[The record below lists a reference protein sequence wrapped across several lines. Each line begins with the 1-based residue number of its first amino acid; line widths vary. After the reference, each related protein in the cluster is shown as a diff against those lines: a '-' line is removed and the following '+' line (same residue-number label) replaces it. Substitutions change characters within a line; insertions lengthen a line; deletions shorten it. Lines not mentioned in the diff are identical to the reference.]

1 MTYIEKPIC
10 LECLLLKSIYQ
21 QSLDWERC
29 LTTSNG
35 HDKPEDRK
43 RFDNYSN
50 QNETLRCGYYSTH
63 IYCACISTSI
73 YFTSF
78 EHHLQSYYSF
88 IFIIPSIRFL
98 LVVLPLDMVII
109 ELAYFFMATTTS
121 MRCFMCLLLLL
132 DLLSLVQCHLMN
144 HNCIKVPVDFYG

>member
-1 MTYIEKPIC
+1 MTTYNSYDQ
-10 LECLLLKSIYQ
+10 LEERKH
-21 QSLDWERC
+21 LDHAA
-29 LTTSNG
+29 TQ
-35 HDKPEDRK
+35 H
-43 RFDNYSN
+43 
-50 QNETLRCGYYSTH
+50 ETLRCGYYFIH
-63 IYCACISTSI
+63 LYCACISTSI

-109 ELAYFFMATTTS
+109 ELASFFMATTTS
-121 MRCFMCLLLLL
+121 MRGFMCLLLLL